1 VTTRGGGD
9 NKLQLLNDVTLSWR
23 ITTTTAPTM
32 AIGIVTIDAAVLHN
46 QQKGDATYR
55 YYMNRTDK

>member
-1 VTTRGGGD
+1 
-9 NKLQLLNDVTLSWR
+9 
-23 ITTTTAPTM
+23 M